1 VGEQVKQDAGKVDR
15 LVIAIDGPA
24 AAGKT
29 TVGEGVAR
37 GLDALYFDTGVIYR
51 ALTLAALERGIDVV
65 GNTSRLLDLARGLNV
80 RVTKPSQEDGRLYDV
95 WLNGRDVTWTIRS
108 AEVDRSVSP
117 IAAHPAIRRA
127 LLPLQR
133 EIGGS
138 GRVVMTGRDIGTV
151 VMPDADLKIWLDA
164 SLDERALRRWRELA
178 GRGIDRPLAEVEVE
192 MAERDRRDSRRA
204 VAPMRPASDAVVI
217 QTDGRPVAEI
227 VEEIAALAE
236 SRAKGEALA

>member
-29 TVGEGVAR
+29 TVGEAVAR
-37 GLDALYFDTGVIYR
+37 RLDDLYFDTGVIYR

-117 IAAHPAIRRA
+117 VAAHPVIRRA
-127 LLPLQR
+127 LLPVQR

-164 SLDERALRRWRELA
+164 SLDERARRRWRELA

-192 MAERDRRDSRRA
+192 MAERDCRDSRRP
-204 VAPMRPASDAVVI
+204 VAPMRPAADAVVI

-236 SRAKGEALA
+236 SRAKGEAPT